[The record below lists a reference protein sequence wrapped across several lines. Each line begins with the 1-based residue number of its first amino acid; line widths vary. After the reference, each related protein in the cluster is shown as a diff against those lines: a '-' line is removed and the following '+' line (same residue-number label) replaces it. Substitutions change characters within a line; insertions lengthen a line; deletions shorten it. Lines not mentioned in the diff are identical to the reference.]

1 MVTCDTE
8 HAQQLAVNELSS
20 SGHDSDEDE
29 DDANVDDVNENA
41 SDDEEEGDDT
51 AADDE
56 DDDNA
61 NDDNTNDESFA
72 ARAVRG
78 WGIQLGADIGAGPAA
93 GADACGTGVG

>member
-61 NDDNTNDESFA
+61 NDESFA

-78 WGIQLGADIGAGPAA
+78 CSSRWGIQLGADIGAGPAA